1 MKEAERGGKMIDF
14 TQLLK
19 SEIRPALGVTEV
31 GAIALAAARAY
42 AVVGGTVLHI
52 EMKINGGTYKNGFSC
67 AIPGTNELGCEMAA
81 ALGAIGGQW
90 ELGLECLKGITEE
103 HVLKAKAIPVEIL
116 IAKEKETIYIQAE
129 VTTTRGV
136 GIVRIAD
143 THDNIIY
150 AAKDDEV
157 IFQKAQQAKAEKKD
171 VVDFES
177 MSVSDMVEYASLVS
191 VEELSFVKDM
201 IAMNCHLSKEG
212 EKGTGLAIGATLDVF
227 RKKGVLG
234 NDMIYD
240 AQRLTCSA
248 MDARLSGLPYPAMSI
263 VGSGSHG
270 ILCSLPVVS
279 YGRSIEASEEAILR
293 AVALSGLVTIFSKHY
308 TGRLSALCGCVLGG
322 GSGAAAG
329 LVYLMGGGAKEV
341 SHAMN
346 HMAANLTGMIC
357 DGGSIGCSLKASTGV
372 YSAFLSAMLAVNGTA
387 VPEHFGV
394 IGSSAEQTAKNLGK
408 ISEKGMSPMD
418 PTIIDIMQGK

>member
-1 MKEAERGGKMIDF
+1 MIDF

-42 AVVGGTVLHI
+42 GVVGGMVLHI
-52 EMKINGGTYKNGFSC
+52 EMKMNGGMYKNGFSC
-67 AIPGTNELGCEMAA
+67 VIPGTNELGCEMAA

-90 ELGLECLKGITEE
+90 ELGLECLKGIHEE
-103 HVLKAKAIPVEIL
+103 HIQKAKAIPVEIL

-143 THDNIIY
+143 THDNIVY
-150 AAKDDEV
+150 VAKDDEV
-157 IFQKAQQAKAEKKD
+157 IFQKQQEKDEKKES
-171 VVDFES
+171 VDFDS

-201 IAMNCHLSKEG
+201 IAMNCHLSEEG
-212 EKGTGLAIGATLDVF
+212 EKGTGLAIGATLDAF

-234 NDMIYD
+234 NDMIYQ
-240 AQRLTCSA
+240 AQRLTCCA

-279 YGRSIEASEEAILR
+279 YGRSIQAAEEEILR

-329 LVYLMGGGAKEV
+329 LVYLMGGGAAQA

-357 DGGSIGCSLKASTGV
+357 DGGSIGCSLKASAGV
-372 YSAFLSAMLAVNGTA
+372 YSAFLSAMLAMNGTA
-387 VPEHFGV
+387 VPELFGV

-408 ISEKGMSPMD
+408 ISEEGMSPMD
-418 PTIIDIMQGK
+418 ATIIDIMQGKK

>member
-1 MKEAERGGKMIDF
+1 MIDF

-42 AVVGGTVLHI
+42 GVVGGTVLHI
-52 EMKINGGTYKNGFSC
+52 EMKMNGGMYKNGFSC
-67 AIPGTNELGCEMAA
+67 VIPGTNELGCEMAA

-90 ELGLECLKGITEE
+90 ELGLECLKGIHEE
-103 HVLKAKAIPVEIL
+103 HIQKAKAIPVEIL

-143 THDNIIY
+143 THDNIVY
-150 AAKDDEV
+150 VAKDDEV
-157 IFQKAQQAKAEKKD
+157 IFQKQQEKDEKKES
-171 VVDFES
+171 VDFDS

-201 IAMNCHLSKEG
+201 IAMNCRLSEEG
-212 EKGTGLAIGATLDVF
+212 EKGTGLAIGATLDAF

-234 NDMIYD
+234 NDMIYQ
-240 AQRLTCSA
+240 AQRLTCCA

-279 YGRSIEASEEAILR
+279 YGRSIEASEEEILR

-329 LVYLMGGGAKEV
+329 LVYLMGGGAAQV

-357 DGGSIGCSLKASTGV
+357 DGGSIGCSLKASAGV
-372 YSAFLSAMLAVNGTA
+372 YSAFLSAMLAMNGTA
-387 VPEHFGV
+387 VPELFGV

-408 ISEKGMSPMD
+408 ISEEGMSPMD
-418 PTIIDIMQGK
+418 ATIIDIMQGKK